1 MRAYAIILDSY
12 GYDHRENG
20 LLVSIVK
27 ENRYWYIT
35 YSTMEC
41 FEYKKHGDLC
51 TGTNMERD
59 DTKERKGERKRKNKE
74 T

>member
-27 ENRYWYIT
+27 EIGAGISHTRRWNASNT
-35 YSTMEC
+35 
-41 FEYKKHGDLC
+41 K
-51 TGTNMERD
+51 NMVIYVQ
-59 DTKERKGERKRKNKE
+59 
-74 T
+74 